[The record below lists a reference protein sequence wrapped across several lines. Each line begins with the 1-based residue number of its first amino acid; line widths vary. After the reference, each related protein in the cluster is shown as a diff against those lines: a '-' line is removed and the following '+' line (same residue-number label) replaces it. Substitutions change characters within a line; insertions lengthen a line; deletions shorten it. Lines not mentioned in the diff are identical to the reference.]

1 MTNITFETQS
11 EGWDW
16 RSLIRT
22 YRFWGLV
29 LVSFLMVF
37 AETANSG
44 LMFSWTEHGV
54 SYETF
59 TRFTY
64 LSMLVAGLLSV
75 YFFRTRLKHSLVML
89 TLVYLL
95 SLFLLRFGP
104 ITQSEIYIAATFF
117 KNIGYFGIILTILA
131 ALVTAKLPL
140 RSFLI
145 ALLIIW
151 LCKSV
156 GQVLAGIYS
165 FAYID
170 LEYQNFS
177 FHYNENEGDI
187 KASVQEVFFYNL
199 LCLLPAAL
207 AVFAAAL
214 LKSRM
219 FFEPHVVRAKTSPH
233 LPLKDQPSGWLWQD
247 LISSYRFW
255 GLVLVSFFVGFV
267 QNANLFLGTTFPQ
280 DFVDEFGRGMYTCIK
295 YAPPLIA
302 GLLTLYFLKY
312 RIKAPLIGFS
322 LLFLIALSLARFG
335 FIKNS
340 VSFVVMDVFRGVGYY
355 GVILTILSALVSAKL
370 PLKSFL
376 IAFFIIWFWSYVG
389 DILGFAYDNIE
400 LSYSPIDDKKTPPA
414 SFVFFQFVVPVL
426 PAAFAILAAIKLKPK
441 MFLEPPNIE
450 VGAKDTTARTPFGV
464 FAAALVVPFYFLYWL
479 FKQPGELKTLAPDMH
494 LPSPLGMLCL
504 GLFAPLI
511 LPIWFHGV
519 RKGLGS
525 KLKVRSARRIAVA
538 SFFMPAL
545 AVGMAQSDYNKIVN
559 DKSDST

>member
-1 MTNITFETQS
+1 MTKIKLESQTL
-11 EGWDW
+11 DW
-16 RSLIRT
+16 NWQDLVTT

-29 LVSFLMVF
+29 LVSFSMVF
-37 AETANSG
+37 AETANFG
-44 LMFSWTEHGV
+44 LTFGWTEHGV
-54 SYETF
+54 SYDTF
-59 TRFTY
+59 TKFTY
-64 LSMLVAGLLSV
+64 LGILVAGLLSV
-75 YFFRTRLKHSLVML
+75 YFLRTRLKASLVL
-89 TLVYLL
+89 FTIVYLL

-104 ITQSEIYIAATFF
+104 TTQSEIYLAAIFF
-117 KNIGYFGIILTILA
+117 KNIGYFGIVLTILA

-140 RSFLI
+140 KSFLI
-145 ALLIIW
+145 AILIIW

-165 FAYID
+165 FSHSE
-170 LEYQNFS
+170 LETQNLGLD
-177 FHYNENEGDI
+177 YNVSEGDI
-187 KASVQEVFFYNL
+187 IPSLQDVFFYNL
-199 LCLLPAAL
+199 FCLLPAGL

-280 DFVDEFGRGMYTCIK
+280 DFVDEFGRGLYTCIK

-302 GLLTLYFLKY
+302 GLLTLYFVKY
-312 RIKAPLIGFS
+312 RIKVPLIGFS
-322 LLFLIALSLARFG
+322 FLFLISLSLARFG
-335 FIKNS
+335 FIKNP
-340 VSFVVMDVFRGVGYY
+340 VSFVVMEFFKDVGYY
-355 GVILTILSALVSAKL
+355 GVVLTILSALVTAKL

-426 PAAFAILAAIKLKPK
+426 PAAFAILAALKLKPE
-441 MFLEPPNIE
+441 MFFEPPNIKVE
-450 VGAKDTTARTPFGV
+450 ARNATARQPIDV
-464 FAAALVVPFYFLYWL
+464 FLFSLIVPFYFLYWL
-479 FKQPGELKTLAPDMH
+479 FRQPGELKTLAPDMH
-494 LPSPLGMLCL
+494 QPSPLGALCA
-504 GLFAPLI
+504 GLFAPMI
-511 LPIWFHGV
+511 LPIWFHDV
-519 RKGLGS
+519 RKGLGPA
-525 KLKVRSARRIAVA
+525 LKDRSLRWIGVA
-538 SFFMPAL
+538 AFFMPAI
-545 AVGMAQSDYNKIVN
+545 AAGMAQSDYNQITEKDV
-559 DKSDST
+559 DL